1 MFLLIALAHAIPVFI
16 AAAVAEKRSSVI
28 WTALVMIAIGVMT
41 GNPAYAALDIIA
53 VAAVTW
59 LCLSNME
66 DKQ

>member
-1 MFLLIALAHAIPVFI
+1 MFLLIALAHAIPVLI
-16 AAAVAEKRSSVI
+16 AAAVAERRTTVI
-28 WTALVMIAIGVMT
+28 WTALAMIAIGVMT

-53 VAAVTW
+53 VAGATW